1 MKTKKRLSQK
11 QMQFFDAFG
20 YLYFPNLLDDK
31 IDTIIEEFEVIWKN
45 SNQNHDGTQRSVI
58 LPFADQSAYLSSLL
72 DDPRIHDIA
81 SSICGEEF
89 NYT

>member
-1 MKTKKRLSQK
+1 MKTTKRLSQK

-45 SNQNHDGTQRSVI
+45 SNQNLVDWYWI
-58 LPFADQSAYLSSLL
+58 
-72 DDPRIHDIA
+72 
-81 SSICGEEF
+81 
-89 NYT
+89 